1 MENKKS
7 KFTDEQLSAVEAVSG
22 DILISAAAGSGKTT
36 VLVERLIR
44 MIMDTSSPV
53 NIGNILALTFT
64 KAAASNMRMKIM
76 KAIEGRLETAK
87 GEEKVYL
94 SGQYNMINQ
103 AAIMTIDAFCLDV
116 VRKNFRAV
124 NIDPNFKI
132 GDNTELAIMR
142 KEVLDE
148 VFEEF
153 YSENDEGFIE
163 FINAFSKG
171 AYDNEAFKLIINIY
185 EEIQSQ
191 LYPLEW
197 LEKCVQKSLFSDIDE
212 FMDSPIIEY
221 VKNDCLEKLNT
232 ALNYLLYIKRFY
244 EENKLEIS
252 DIILN
257 EIVQVNELISAIK
270 SDIAFF

>member
-1 MENKKS
+1 MENNNS

-76 KAIEGRLETAK
+76 KAIEERLETAK

-94 SGQYNMINQ
+94 SGQYNIINQ

-153 YSENDEGFIE
+153 YSENDVGFID

-171 AYDNEAFKLIINIY
+171 AYDNEAFKLIIKIY
-185 EEIQSQ
+185 ENIQSQ
-191 LYPLEW
+191 LYPLQW
-197 LEKCVQKSLFSDIDE
+197 LKKCGERSSFTDIDE
-212 FMDSPIIEY
+212 
-221 VKNDCLEKLNT
+221 
-232 ALNYLLYIKRFY
+232 
-244 EENKLEIS
+244 
-252 DIILN
+252 
-257 EIVQVNELISAIK
+257 
-270 SDIAFF
+270 